1 MSATPVTLY
10 VYDVS
15 NGMAKMMSPMIVG
28 KVVEGIWHTSIVV
41 YNKEYYFQGGAF
53 GDAPKTTPF
62 GLPVKELP
70 IGTTELNKQEFEE
83 YLDSISDQFT
93 SATYDLFTNNC
104 NHYSSTLSEFLIGDQ
119 IPKEYLFQ
127 AQEYVNTPIGGFIKS
142 MNDAMKAQVQS
153 AHMGQP
159 PAFGHHGVN
168 PGSLGQNLGGQSS
181 DVNIIKDDIGYVQ
194 LISANDKVVVDF
206 GAEWC
211 GPCKNIKPVFEQL
224 AKQYKG
230 RIAFASVNI
239 DNAKQ
244 LASSLGVTSIPVFLF
259 LNKGQEYKKFVGANQ
274 GELKSTLEKLDK
286 EI

>member
-1 MSATPVTLY
+1 MSISPVTLY

-15 NGMAKMMSPMIVG
+15 NGMAKVMSPMIVG

-41 YNKEYYFQGGAF
+41 FNKEYYFQGGAF

-62 GLPVKELP
+62 GLPVKEIP
-70 IGTTELNKQEFEE
+70 IGKTELNKQEFEE

-93 SATYDLFTNNC
+93 SATYDIFVNNC
-104 NHYSSTLSEFLIGDQ
+104 NHYSSTLSEFLTGEA
-119 IPKEYLFQ
+119 IPKEYLCQ
-127 AQEYVNTPIGGFIKS
+127 AQEYMNTPIGGFIKS

-153 AHMGQP
+153 AHIGQP
-159 PAFGHHGVN
+159 PAFAHHEPVTQ
-168 PGSLGQNLGGQSS
+168 GQTVGDHSV
-181 DVNIIKDDIGYVQ
+181 DVKIINDDIGYIQ
-194 LISANDKVVVDF
+194 LISGNDKVVVDF
-206 GAEWC
+206 GANWC

-230 RIAFASVNI
+230 KIAFASVNI
-239 DNAKQ
+239 DNAKD
-244 LASSLGVTSIPVFLF
+244 LAASLGITSIPVFLF
-259 LNKGQEYKKFVGANQ
+259 LKNGQEYKKFVGANQ